1 MKDFI
6 KYTFATIVG
15 ITLSMVIG
23 ILIILGIIGAA
34 SESTKESKPTLQ
46 PNSVYQID
54 LEGQLV
60 DRSEADDL
68 SDFVSK
74 GFNNSEENTI
84 GLDDILQ
91 NIHTAKNDS
100 NIVGIYLKGGT
111 LSGGYA
117 SFKEIRDALQDFK
130 QTGKFIVAYS
140 DGYIQKNYY
149 LVSVADKVLLN
160 TQGVLE
166 FKGLSA
172 QTLFFKKTLEKIGV
186 EMQIVRVGAF
196 KSAIEP
202 YTNTE
207 MSDSNRLQVST
218 FIHSIW
224 NSSLSE
230 ISKSRKISTEN
241 LNSYADEMMTF
252 QPTEKNLEY
261 KLVDKLVYIDQVDS
275 IIKSMRINKSEE
287 ELNYLKHSYMCKI
300 KPEAKTEEAK
310 VAVLYAIGAIDYPGE
325 EGIKSTEMI
334 ESIEELAKDDA
345 VKAVVLRVNS
355 PGGSAYG
362 SEQIWRALT
371 VLQTK
376 KPLVVSMGDVA
387 ASGGYYIASPAY
399 KIVAEPTTITGSI
412 GIFGMIPNIS
422 GLNEKLGLT
431 YDGVTTNK
439 MSDAISINRSFTP
452 EEKELMQAYVNRGY
466 ELFVKRC
473 ADGRKLTVDQIKAV
487 AEGRVWTGDDA
498 IKKGLIDKIGGLN
511 TAVEIAAKKAKL
523 KAYSVVAYPEKLD
536 FMSKL
541 MKGLS
546 QDVEAKYMKAKL
558 GEQYMVYKQIQ
569 NIGKISGLQARLP
582 YDILIK

>member
-6 KYTFATIVG
+6 KYTFATLVG
-15 ITLSMVIG
+15 ISLSMLIG
-23 ILIILGIIGAA
+23 FLIILGIIGAA
-34 SESTKESKPTLQ
+34 AETSDDSKPTLK

-54 LEGQLV
+54 LQGQLV

-68 SDFVSK
+68 SEFISK
-74 GFNNSEENTI
+74 GLNQSDEYII
-84 GLDDILQ
+84 GLDDLLH
-91 NIHTAKNDS
+91 NIETAKKDS

-117 SFKEIRDALQDFK
+117 SFKEIRDALLDF
-130 QTGKFIVAYS
+130 QRTGKFVVAYS
-140 DGYIQKNYY
+140 DGYTQKNYY
-149 LVSVADKVLLN
+149 LVSVANKILLN
-160 TQGVLE
+160 PQGVVE

-172 QTLFFKKTLEKIGV
+172 QTMFFKKTLEKIGV

-230 ISKSRKISTEN
+230 ISKSRKISTED
-241 LNSYADEMMTF
+241 LNSYADEMMTL
-252 QPTEKNLEY
+252 QPTERNLEY
-261 KLVDKLVYIDQVDS
+261 KLVDKLVYADQVDS
-275 IIKSMRINKSEE
+275 IIKSMRIRKSQE
-287 ELNYLKHSYMCKI
+287 ELNYLKHTYMCKI
-300 KPEAKTEEAK
+300 KPDAKIEESK
-310 VAVLYAIGAIDYPGE
+310 VAILYAIGAIDYPGE
-325 EGIKSTEMI
+325 EGIQSKELI
-334 ESIEELAKDDA
+334 ESIDELAKDEA

-371 VLQTK
+371 LLNAK

-412 GIFGMIPNIS
+412 GIYGMIPNIN
-422 GLNEKLGLT
+422 GLNEKLGLS
-431 YDGVTTNK
+431 YDGVKTNK
-439 MSDAISINRSFTP
+439 MSDAISINRAFTP

-498 IKKGLIDKIGGLN
+498 IKKGLVDKMGGIN
-511 TAVEIAAKKAKL
+511 TAIDIAVKKAKL
-523 KAYSVVAYPEKLD
+523 KNFSVVEYPEKLD
-536 FMSKL
+536 FMTKL
-541 MKGLS
+541 MKDIS
-546 QDVEAKYMKAKL
+546 QDVETKYLKSKL
-558 GEQYMVYKQIQ
+558 GEQYTVYKQIQ
-569 NIGKISGLQARLP
+569 NIGKISGIQARLP
-582 YDILIK
+582 YEIDIK